1 MKLTDTHRIARVTC
15 ALGADALAFYR
26 MRGHEALGRLA
37 QWDLELLAEDSNIDI
52 AKLLGQDLSV
62 SIEIP
67 GGGVREFNG
76 IVTAFELA
84 RPASTRPNRPALFRA
99 TVRPRLWLLTRA
111 SHCRFFHRMTTP
123 EIIAKVLADYHIDFE
138 NKCSASY
145 PSLEHCTQYRE
156 TDFDFVSRL
165 AEREGIYYY
174 VQHRGSKHTLILTD
188 SPHVHEAIPHYD
200 ALLFRPAQTAP
211 REHEWIYA
219 WHAGAEVQTGIVE
232 VNDYDFEK
240 PSQSEQQG
248 LVARARR
255 SEPFDAALYTMQEH
269 AVGYTRAEDAERYA
283 RVNAEAHQAAN
294 SCVSGRATVRG
305 IWPGGLIRLAEHPL
319 AQQNGEYL
327 IVAADYSINSDDY
340 LSTADNPALAHVFD
354 CAFRAVPGDAGFRPA
369 RVTRRATIAGPQTAR
384 VVGPAGEETHT
395 DKYGRIKVQFHWE
408 QLGSQASRDSLQRCW
423 VRVAQPWAGKGYGAF
438 FLPRIGQEVLVHF
451 IEGDPDQP
459 LVIGSVY
466 NAAQTAP
473 YALPAKMA
481 RTTIKS
487 QSTKGGNGFNEMRFD
502 DTKDDEQMF
511 FHAERD
517 METWVGHDALA
528 RIGRERH
535 VIVESHDLARCGGNR
550 SDAVKG
556 NHSGHI
562 GGKYSL
568 DVGGD
573 TQMKTAG
580 NFALGVGVNVDIK
593 GSANVTI
600 EAGATLTLK
609 AGGNTIVLGPSGIA
623 INAAGPVTIDGAT
636 VQINCGGAGGAAGA
650 SGASPDAPADPRQ
663 ADDGSR

>member
-1 MKLTDTHRIARVTC
+1 MTLNDSHRIARVQS
-15 ALGADALAFYR
+15 ALGPDALVLYR

-37 QWDLELLAEDSNIDI
+37 RWDLELLAEDSNIDI
-52 AKLLGQDLSV
+52 AKVLGEDFSLSM
-62 SIEIP
+62 ETP
-67 GGGVREFNG
+67 GNGRREFNG

-84 RPASTRPNRPALFRA
+84 RPASTKPNRPALFRA
-99 TVRPRLWLLTRA
+99 TVRPRFWLLTRA

-123 EIIAKVLADYHIDFE
+123 EIIAKVLGDYHIDFE
-138 NKCSASY
+138 NKCSAAY
-145 PSLEHCTQYRE
+145 PSREHCAQYRE
-156 TDFDFVSRL
+156 TDFDFVSRI

-174 VQHRGSKHTLILTD
+174 LRHHGGKHTLVLTD
-188 SPHVHEAIPHYD
+188 SSQVHEAIPQG
-200 ALLFRPAQTAP
+200 ALAFRPAKAAP
-211 REHEWIYA
+211 RELESIYA

-255 SEPFDAALYTMQEH
+255 TEPFDAARYTMQEH
-269 AVGYTRAEDAERYA
+269 GIGYTCAEDAERLA
-283 RVNAEAHQAAN
+283 RVGAEAHQAAN
-294 SCVSGRATVRG
+294 ACVSGRATARG
-305 IWPGGLIRLAEHPL
+305 IAPGSLIRLAGHPVE
-319 AQQNGEYL
+319 QQNGEYL
-327 IVAADYSINSDDY
+327 VVSADYEINSDDY
-340 LSTADNPALAHVFD
+340 ISTQDDAALPHVFD
-354 CAFRAVPGDAGFRPA
+354 CAFRAVPRDAGYRPP
-369 RVTRRATIAGPQTAR
+369 RVTRRATVVGPQTAR
-384 VVGPAGEETHT
+384 VVGPAGEEIHT

-408 QLGSQASRDSLQRCW
+408 QLDAQDSRESLQRCW
-423 VRVAQPWAGKGYGAF
+423 VRVAQPWAGKSFGAF

-466 NAAQTAP
+466 NAAQTTP
-473 YALPAKMA
+473 CALPEKMA
-481 RTTIKS
+481 RTTIRS
-487 QSTKGGNGFNEMRFD
+487 RSTKGGNGFNEMRFD

-517 METWVGHDALA
+517 METWTGNDSLS
-528 RIGRERH
+528 RIGHERH
-535 VIVESHDLARCGGNR
+535 VIVESHDFARCGGNR

-556 NHSGHI
+556 SHSGRI
-562 GGKYSL
+562 GGKCSL

-573 TQMKTAG
+573 IQLRTAG

-593 GSANVTI
+593 GSTNVTI

-636 VQINCGGAGGAAGA
+636 VQLNCGGAGAAAGA
-650 SGASPDAPADPRQ
+650 ASASPDAPVDPRE
-663 ADDGSR
+663 ADDGSQ